1 MGEPKSR
8 KHTVSVRERVG
19 ARADTP
25 CLTLTRYVHPR
36 ESHTVE
42 GWIWP
47 VTIVGA
53 ELVLADLTCGL
64 AMHRDVATG
73 CSAQLETLHASY
85 PPGCYSADR
94 IIHQMTLYPP
104 IVLLCLLIS
113 RTHTGRLLLLRC
125 GVLVASHFLLQCTTS
140 RGCVGVLL

>member
-1 MGEPKSR
+1 MNQNHASTPSAFGRGVQE
-8 KHTVSVRERVG
+8 VG

-36 ESHTVE
+36 ETHIVE
-42 GWIWP
+42 GCIWP
-47 VTIVGA
+47 VKIVGA

-64 AMHRDVATG
+64 AIHRDVAIG

-94 IIHQMTLYPP
+94 IMHQMTLDPA

-113 RTHTGRLLLLRC
+113 RTHTGRLCLSSCAAGSWSHLISC
-125 GVLVASHFLLQCTTS
+125 FSAQHPAGV
-140 RGCVGVLL
+140 